1 MKIVLIF
8 FKYVREICMNSKKKS
23 ALLTYVY
30 KCTYS
35 RYLFQGGGGFLLFV
49 GFYVQ
54 LNELNKID

>member
-1 MKIVLIF
+1 MYE
-8 FKYVREICMNSKKKS
+8 KYVWILKKKS
-23 ALLTYVY
+23 ALLHVTYVY

-35 RYLFQGGGGFLLFV
+35 RYLFRGGGFLLFV